1 MKRLMHLL
9 TVQSIVNR
17 KVKQI
22 KSTADMYQGIDLLW
36 VSSWPEKIRIC
47 NRKYRKKQKLCYDD
61 ENIIDF
67 PIFNGLKTHQ
77 P

>member
-22 KSTADMYQGIDLLW
+22 KSTADMYQGIDLL
-36 VSSWPEKIRIC
+36 
-47 NRKYRKKQKLCYDD
+47 
-61 ENIIDF
+61 
-67 PIFNGLKTHQ
+67 
-77 P
+77 